1 MNRYYCTFLIQQSS
15 SISKKYILGTDKN
28 AYAWYNRLAGKATVR
43 PSDEDEYR
51 YGTGFREENEFDSFD
66 FLSDEEG

>member
-1 MNRYYCTFLIQQSS
+1 M
-15 SISKKYILGTDKN
+15 ISKKEKLGTNKN
-28 AYAWYNRLAGKATVR
+28 AYEWYNLMAGKATVR